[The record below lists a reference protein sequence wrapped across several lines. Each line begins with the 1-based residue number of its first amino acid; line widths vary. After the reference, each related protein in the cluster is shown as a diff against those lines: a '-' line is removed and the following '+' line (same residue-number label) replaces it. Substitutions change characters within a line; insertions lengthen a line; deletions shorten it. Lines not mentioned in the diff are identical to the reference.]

1 MIKSKGG
8 WPASGAI
15 QPLPTGLAK
24 VSIHPTE
31 TFELVFAKVRKGATP
46 AGSAVRHQRLKCADS
61 GHSNAGR

>member
-31 TFELVFAKVRKGATP
+31 TFELVFAKVRKGAIVLKKSGV
-46 AGSAVRHQRLKCADS
+46 AG
-61 GHSNAGR
+61 AG